1 MKRIFTTLVL
11 FATALG
17 LWSQAVVTDPTSMAQ
32 RIALFLEEME
42 ETVSQSMDLAD
53 NSENTLKL
61 LRISKETAESLVKVS
76 NYIKTSRQI
85 VEIAEAEIRIAEKLK
100 DYSAKIKEME
110 SSTLT
115 EKLNM
120 INSMVN
126 LGSEAMKRI
135 KSAMDMVKN
144 GSSDAKL
151 SDYER
156 LQILTQVE
164 SEVLAI
170 ENAIDSS
177 YEKCLT
183 SESIEDIKSTLEN
196 LCFSAMMF
204 FP

>member
-85 VEIAEAEIRIAEKLK
+85 VEIAEAEIRIAEKLVIG
-100 DYSAKIKEME
+100 YI
-110 SSTLT
+110 
-115 EKLNM
+115 
-120 INSMVN
+120 
-126 LGSEAMKRI
+126 
-135 KSAMDMVKN
+135 
-144 GSSDAKL
+144 
-151 SDYER
+151 
-156 LQILTQVE
+156 
-164 SEVLAI
+164 
-170 ENAIDSS
+170 
-177 YEKCLT
+177 
-183 SESIEDIKSTLEN
+183 
-196 LCFSAMMF
+196 
-204 FP
+204 